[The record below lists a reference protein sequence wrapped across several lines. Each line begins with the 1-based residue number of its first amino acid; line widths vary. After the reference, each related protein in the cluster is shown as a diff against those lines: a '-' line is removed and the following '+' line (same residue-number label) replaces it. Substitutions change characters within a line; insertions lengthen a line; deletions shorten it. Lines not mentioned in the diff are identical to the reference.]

1 VGQDVEMVQGEE
13 DAAGFLVDGS
23 ADEEQRR
30 WEAPAVA
37 ARAEGAAA
45 RVKLLALGLP
55 ATVLEDAGAG
65 RAGVGVRARAV
76 RVEVLVFRDLF
87 RVVAGVPVLGVPVEI
102 GGRN

>member
-1 VGQDVEMVQGEE
+1 MVQGEE

-30 WEAPAVA
+30 REAPAVA

-45 RVKLLALGLP
+45 RVELLALGLP
-55 ATVLEDAGAG
+55 ATILEDAGAG
-65 RAGVGVRARAV
+65 RAGVGVRAWAV
-76 RVEVLVFRDLF
+76 RVEVLAFRDLF